1 MENSSFSCRFSLYP
15 MDSDFVSIILGA
27 LDATDTGAVTSASD
41 AMSTIYTGPQNS
53 VLDGVEGLFG
63 NAFRP
68 GVHMALEGQFAWKD
82 QPGAE
87 TGAAPNRAAN
97 PDRHFPML
105 CKVTV
110 YPVERMADAVEL
122 ARQTELQ
129 PAQAADTLRLQGDV
143 QQVFG
148 YLDQLCSLLR
158 QQNAAGAHFT
168 ISVNSPTAE

>member
-1 MENSSFSCRFSLYP
+1 
-15 MDSDFVSIILGA
+15 MDSDFISIILGA
-27 LDATDTGAVTSASD
+27 LEATDTSAVTSVSD

-53 VLDGVEGLFG
+53 VLDGVEGLFA

-68 GVHMALEGQFAWKD
+68 GVHMALEGQFSWKG

-87 TGAAPNRAAN
+87 TGAAPNRAVH

-110 YPVERMADAVEL
+110 YPAEKMADALEL
-122 ARQTELQ
+122 ARQADLH
-129 PAQAADTLRLQGDV
+129 PAQSADTLRLQGDV
-143 QQVFG
+143 QAVFG
-148 YLDQLCSLLR
+148 YLDRLCSLLR
-158 QQNAAGAHFT
+158 RNDGVGAHFT